1 MVRLQ
6 RLMSS
11 PYTTMKHA
19 TAWLWKCN
27 ASRAM
32 LNDLSF
38 LKVQFLLALEACKA
52 RVIKIDGHQFQ
63 PEGVTLTAIL
73 ADSHAVLHTWPEEA
87 FVIVE
92 IFTCGQRGDPM
103 GGIRFLIDVF
113 KPRTHEI
120 QDTLS
125 KI

>member
-1 MVRLQ
+1 
-6 RLMSS
+6 MSS

-19 TAWLWKCN
+19 TAWLRKCN
-27 ASRAM
+27 VSRAA
-32 LNDLSF
+32 LNDISF
-38 LKVQFLLALEACKA
+38 LKEQFSLALEACKA

-63 PEGVTLTAIL
+63 PEGITLTAIL

-87 FVIVE
+87 FVLAE
-92 IFTCGQRGDPM
+92 IFTCGHRADPIV
-103 GGIRFLIDVF
+103 GIKFLVDVF
-113 KPRTHEI
+113 KPRTHEV